1 MDDGRVDGPPY
12 RVARRLCGLI
22 IGHWAYLDARFTIDG
37 GVNLREVDPAQGAN
51 TAYWLLSQGMEP
63 EKKKVL
69 DRYLTGPEWDALEP
83 DVKNPDAPEPEDD
96 PDWRP
101 SWWKDET

>member
-1 MDDGRVDGPPY
+1 MD
-12 RVARRLCGLI
+12 
-22 IGHWAYLDARFTIDG
+22 
-37 GVNLREVDPAQGAN
+37 
-51 TAYWLLSQGMEP
+51 S
-63 EKKKVL
+63 EKKQAL

-83 DVKNPDAPEPEDD
+83 DAKNPDGPEPEDD